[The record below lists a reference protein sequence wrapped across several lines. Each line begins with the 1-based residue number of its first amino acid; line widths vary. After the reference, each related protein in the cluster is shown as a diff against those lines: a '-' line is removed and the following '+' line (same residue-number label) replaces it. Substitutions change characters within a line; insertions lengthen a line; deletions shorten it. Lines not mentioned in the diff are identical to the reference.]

1 MHHMDDPAPSSRPT
15 LGIAAVERDTGLSK
29 DTLRIWER
37 RYGFPQ
43 PLRDAQGG
51 RVYALE
57 QVDRLRRIRRLL
69 DAGHRPGQV
78 VALGLPA
85 LLELERRGAAN
96 SPALPPAGDD
106 GSRGCR
112 GCLEALH
119 AHDLDALHAQL
130 RDELARLGLGRF
142 VVELVAPLMAAVG
155 EAWLRGQLEVHEE
168 HACTEAVQGLLRQA
182 IAALPAASPGARPRV
197 LLATLPGEPHALG
210 LLMAEAQLAL
220 HGAAC
225 IPLGVQ
231 NPAWDL
237 VRAAQAWRADI
248 VALGFSGCTAPQQ
261 TVQALRELRAKL
273 PAATALWAGGSAP
286 VLQRR
291 RIDGVLALAS
301 LEGLV
306 QALQGWRTRAAG
318 SA

>member
-1 MHHMDDPAPSSRPT
+1 MHRMDDPAPPSRPT

-43 PLRDAQGG
+43 PARDAQGG
-51 RVYALE
+51 RVYALD

-78 VALGLPA
+78 VALALPA

-96 SPALPPAGDD
+96 SPALPPAGDA
-106 GSRGCR
+106 GCR
-112 GCLEALH
+112 ACQEALRTHDLGALH
-119 AHDLDALHAQL
+119 ARL
-130 RDELARLGLGRF
+130 RRELARLGLGRF

-182 IAALPAASPGARPRV
+182 IAALPAAPPDARPRV

-210 LLMAEAQLAL
+210 LLMAEALLAL

-273 PAATALWAGGSAP
+273 PAATPLWAGGSAP

-291 RIDGVLALAS
+291 PIDGVLPLAS

-306 QALQGWRTRAAG
+306 QALQAWRTRAAG